1 MLIISHRGNIEGPDA
16 GLDNNPK
23 HIKQLLDIG
32 MHVEVDVWLIVD
44 DLYLGHDAP
53 TYKITLDYLKHSNLW
68 CHAKNLEALVQ
79 LLENKVHCFWHENDD
94 FTLTSNNIIWTYPG
108 KLTTNKSVIVDTSDN
123 WRNKEYQSFGVCVDY
138 VN

>member
-1 MLIISHRGNIEGPDA
+1 MLIISHRGNIEGPDVE
-16 GLDNNPK
+16 LDNNPK
-23 HIKQLLDIG
+23 HIRQLLDIG
-32 MHVEVDVWLIVD
+32 MHVEVDVWLIGD